1 MELGISEECCCG
13 AGSILIWVVVLFIV
27 SCDSAVLAVV

>member
-1 MELGISEECCCG
+1 MELGISEECCCE
-13 AGSILIWVVVLFIV
+13 AGSILIWVVLFII